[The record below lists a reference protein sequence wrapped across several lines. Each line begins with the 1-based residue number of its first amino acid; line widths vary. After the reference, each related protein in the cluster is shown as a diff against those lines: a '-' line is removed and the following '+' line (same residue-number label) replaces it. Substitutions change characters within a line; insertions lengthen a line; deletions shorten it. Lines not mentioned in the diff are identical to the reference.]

1 MLDWIGRWRERLY
14 EVCRTAPGGGDIFSF
29 AEVILY
35 VDENIG
41 SELRSEDVAERIGMS
56 RSYFSTKF
64 KEMTGETFH
73 QYVIRRKMQTAAER
87 IAEGSRSITQIASE
101 LGYDNF
107 HYFARV
113 FAKENGCPPAEYRKK
128 IKNV

>member
-1 MLDWIGRWRERLY
+1 MARNRPQESAGVHDG
-14 EVCRTAPGGGDIFSF
+14 RTAPGGGDIFSF

-87 IAEGSRSITQIASE
+87 IAEGSWSITQIASE

>member
-1 MLDWIGRWRERLY
+1 M
-14 EVCRTAPGGGDIFSF
+14 
-29 AEVILY
+29 
-35 VDENIG
+35 DENIG

-64 KEMTGETFH
+64 KEMTSETFH